1 MSNHN
6 RRFLDQPI
14 TPSEYAICHF
24 IGKLRHQETSKHGTE
39 RRQDSRLD
47 SLQMSIDGV
56 ITEYAVAKALG
67 LFFDI
72 DCEYRK
78 FGADLISRK
87 GNLIDVKSTKEP
99 GGNLNA
105 VGWSESKPVDVFVL
119 TEIRPTHVRIVGW
132 IDRES
137 FLQDENIRDVGNG
150 PFYSLPQSSLIPF
163 DEKFYKATL

>member
-47 SLQMSIDGV
+47 SLEMSIDGAV
-56 ITEYAVAKALG
+56 TEYAVAKAFG

-72 DCEYRK
+72 NCQYRD

-87 GNLIDVKSTKEP
+87 GALIDVKSTRTF
-99 GGNLNA
+99 GGNLNV
-105 VGWSESKPVDVFVL
+105 VGWSDDKPVDVFVL
-119 TEIRPTHVRIVGW
+119 TEIHPTHVRIVGW

-137 FLQDENIRDVGNG
+137 VLQDENIRDGKKG